1 MSIRVGAGPLT
12 RFDDDFAF
20 FRNDVVREAHL
31 TALHRA
37 GFDGVCL
44 NPGTPREVAAVHAA
58 LARHGLAYIAPTHAV
73 DLTRRSA
80 KDVFADLQLPVRATR
95 SLGGRDLSV
104 FEEPCPHMD
113 DAAWQRFGTRLGE
126 LAARFADYDVRLV
139 YRPMTGSIV
148 NDAMSIDRLMTETPA
163 SVGLMFDVALVGD
176 AFADLAIRY
185 ASRVAMVAP
194 GADHDDVLALLPDFA
209 GWTLLD
215 TARDHSTAHLTH
227 LHAIA
232 A

>member
-1 MSIRVGAGPLT
+1 MSIRVGAGPLI
-12 RFDDDFAF
+12 RFNDDFGF

-58 LARHGLAYIAPTHAV
+58 LARHGLAYIAPTHAI

-95 SLGGRDLSV
+95 SLGARDLSL

-113 DAAWQRFGTRLGE
+113 DAAWQRWGVRLGE
-126 LAARFADYDVRLV
+126 LAARFADHDVRLV
-139 YRPMTGSIV
+139 YRPMAGSIIC
-148 NDAMSIDRLMTETPA
+148 DAPSIDRLMAATPA
-163 SVGLMFDVALVGD
+163 SVRLMLDVALVGD
-176 AFADLAIRY
+176 AFVGLAEQY
-185 ASRVAMVAP
+185 ASRIAIVAP
-194 GADHDDVLALLPDFA
+194 GADHDDVLAHLPDFA

-215 TARDHSTAHLTH
+215 TASDHSTAHLTH
-227 LHAIA
+227 LHALA